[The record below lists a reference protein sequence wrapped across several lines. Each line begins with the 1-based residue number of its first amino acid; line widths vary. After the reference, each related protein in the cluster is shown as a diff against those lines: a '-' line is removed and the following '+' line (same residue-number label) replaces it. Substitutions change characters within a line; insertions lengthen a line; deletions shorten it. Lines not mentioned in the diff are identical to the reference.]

1 MNPILFTGQMCKN
14 CPKSP
19 GWVATGWICLIY
31 AEPHK
36 TYYARNNTICPFNPP
51 VVEDKKKGFVNP
63 IKASKRGN
71 R

>member
-1 MNPILFTGQMCKN
+1 MCKN

-19 GWVATGWICLIY
+19 GWVATGWVCPVY
-31 AEPHK
+31 REPAD
-36 TYYARNNTICPFNPP
+36 TIQARHGKRCPFNPE
-51 VVEDKKKGFVNP
+51 VVESKKKGFVNP